1 MEKLYYKDQYLKEI
15 TAEITNIIENNGEFT
30 STKND
35 KVLPHGIGIK
45 NVRKVV
51 SNLNGQIDFSYASG
65 YFSVKAELPNYS

>member
-1 MEKLYYKDQYLKEI
+1 MNIVVENSYFG
-15 TAEITNIIENNGEFT
+15 NIIESNGEFI

-51 SNLNGQIDFSYASG
+51 SNLNGQIDFSYSSE